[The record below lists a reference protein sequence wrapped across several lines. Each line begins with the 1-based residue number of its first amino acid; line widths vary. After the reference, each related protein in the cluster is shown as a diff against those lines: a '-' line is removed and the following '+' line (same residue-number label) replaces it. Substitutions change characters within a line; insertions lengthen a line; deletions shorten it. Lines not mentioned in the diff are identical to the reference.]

1 MLISGTIFFMDNL
14 DDMMKTAEKKD
25 RLLYFLEHFCKDIKS
40 MGTEVFYSVMVF
52 CEIFTY

>member
-1 MLISGTIFFMDNL
+1 MLILGTIFFMDNL
-14 DDMMKTAEKKD
+14 DDMMKTEEKKD

-40 MGTEVFYSVMVF
+40 MGTEVFYFVTVF